1 MDSTA
6 VSIFVVLLVE
16 LTNTIVV
23 NSTNTTT
30 NIETAVLSRHQML
43 VEARN
48 IREQGWRVAG
58 GLSQARGSVMNMEI
72 VSAHLHTSLLY
83 PLYEEINHASSTLLN
98 FLLLH

>member
-1 MDSTA
+1 M
-6 VSIFVVLLVE
+6 FFLLLVVGLVWFGWTE
-16 LTNTIVV
+16 VCY
-23 NSTNTTT
+23 
-30 NIETAVLSRHQML
+30 QML

-58 GLSQARGSVMNMEI
+58 GLSQAHGSVMNMEI

-98 FLLLH
+98 FLPLH